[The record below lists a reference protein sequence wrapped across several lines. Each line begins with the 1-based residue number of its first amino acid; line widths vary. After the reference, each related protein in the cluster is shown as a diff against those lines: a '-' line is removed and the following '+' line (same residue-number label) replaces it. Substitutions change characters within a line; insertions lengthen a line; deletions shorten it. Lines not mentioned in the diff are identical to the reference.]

1 MRNHNSLMAKGDEL
15 QCKTFCSRLANISMS
30 STYFF
35 QSSSTLSLK
44 KYSQLGGDL
53 DMILFDP
60 CIELGTKVC
69 KTWHRGVEVNDC
81 FPCSL
86 TGMYEIKYHRFG
98 GILAH
103 MIHGLSIII
112 HNSTVPNSVLGIS
125 SSATGREW
133 VHKTCIGKL
142 KKFVT
147 MHEINHCKCFVKKL
161 CHGMI
166 YLQMEQRF
174 MAISQFSLWLQ
185 IDEKLDYFE

>member
-1 MRNHNSLMAKGDEL
+1 MAKGDEL

>member
-1 MRNHNSLMAKGDEL
+1 MKWEIIIPSWLRE
-15 QCKTFCSRLANISMS
+15 MS
-30 STYFF
+30 SNAKPFVQGLPTYQYVSNIFF

-53 DMILFDP
+53 DMILFHP
-60 CIELGTKVC
+60 RIELWTKVC

-81 FPCSL
+81 LPCSL
-86 TGMYEIKYHRFG
+86 TGMDEIKYHWFG

-103 MIHGLSIII
+103 MIHGLSITI
-112 HNSTVPNSVLGIS
+112 HNSAVPNSVLGIS

-147 MHEINHCKCFVKKL
+147 MHEINHCKCFLKKL
-161 CHGMI
+161 
-166 YLQMEQRF
+166 
-174 MAISQFSLWLQ
+174 
-185 IDEKLDYFE
+185 